1 MLEAHEQAEESTQ
14 RYHDQ
19 HELNEI
25 LIMKQ
30 RQLRTPA
37 SDLVLTEQRERK
49 RLATELHDYLA
60 QMMAVGRL
68 KIGHARP
75 LMATDTPLAQMIEE
89 LDDIFTRTLSYTRTL
104 MAELSPPVLHELG
117 LPSALKWLADQAP
130 KQYNL
135 TVEVALTQDQVA
147 LPEDQALL
155 LYQSV
160 RELLLNVVKHAHTS
174 EAAVSLTVVNDELRV
189 VVMDHGRGFNPV
201 SIESKAGSEHFGLF
215 SIRERMDAIGG
226 WFQADS
232 APGLGTTITLGV
244 PLTMMAFESQVAHAE
259 KAVRQRQPALTGSKI
274 TGMHRL
280 LLVDDHAMVRQG
292 LRAILQVYP
301 NVSVLGEATNGFE
314 AISMTNDLLPDIIL
328 MDVNMPKMDGIEA
341 TRAIKAAHPTT
352 IVIGLSVNNSAQVM
366 EAMRNAGAATFVSKD
381 AAAEE
386 LYKTIAACDPLS
398 Q

>member
-1 MLEAHEQAEESTQ
+1 M
-14 RYHDQ
+14 
-19 HELNEI
+19 
-25 LIMKQ
+25 
-30 RQLRTPA
+30 
-37 SDLVLTEQRERK
+37 
-49 RLATELHDYLA
+49 
-60 QMMAVGRL
+60 
-68 KIGHARP
+68 
-75 LMATDTPLAQMIEE
+75 
-89 LDDIFTRTLSYTRTL
+89 
-104 MAELSPPVLHELG
+104 
-117 LPSALKWLADQAP
+117 
-130 KQYNL
+130 
-135 TVEVALTQDQVA
+135 
-147 LPEDQALL
+147 
-155 LYQSV
+155 
-160 RELLLNVVKHAHTS
+160 KHAHTS

-201 SIESKAGSEHFGLF
+201 SIKSKAGSEHFGLF

-244 PLTMMAFESQVAHAE
+244 PLTMIAFESQVAHAE

-301 NVSVLGEATNGFE
+301 DVSVLGEATNGFE